1 MIFLWIKE
9 RKKKEISC
17 CRRAVVMKWPLQNR
31 GLLKCDV
38 QDETWRKPRP
48 EGPFFSSSPADLDA
62 LLLPSSYLGKKDTKK
77 YARKLPKENG
87 LNQSDGFF
95 SRNPK
100 SLNRER
106 EKKGGP
112 LDLPSFSNRDPL
124 LLPFW
129 VLMGLSIPLLTSSWA
144 APKLLG
150 ISPLA
155 PRVHVST

>member
-1 MIFLWIKE
+1 MI
-9 RKKKEISC
+9 
-17 CRRAVVMKWPLQNR
+17 CRTRFEGSRWRRELCKGAICHRDNLQKREGKR
-31 GLLKCDV
+31 G
-38 QDETWRKPRP
+38 QGRS
-48 EGPFFSSSPADLDA
+48 PFFLA
-62 LLLPSSYLGKKDTKK
+62 LTWVRGTPIQLLASFQQR
-77 YARKLPKENG
+77 AG
-87 LNQSDGFF
+87 LNQNDGFF

-106 EKKGGP
+106 GKKGGS
-112 LDLPSFSNRDPL
+112 LDLPGFSNRDPL

-150 ISPLA
+150 LSPLA